1 MWNDL
6 FQHGFIS
13 YLKDAHLGLERK
25 LLLSCVPDPLK
36 KVQECGDLRAQAGTA
51 DPVRVL

>member
-6 FQHGFIS
+6 VQHGSIS
-13 YLKDAHLGLERK
+13 YPKDAHLGLERK
-25 LLLSCVPDPLK
+25 LLLFFVPDPLK

-51 DPVRVL
+51 DPIRVL